1 MAQNR
6 SMLAR
11 KEAATPRGVAV
22 ACEVFADRAKNAEI
36 WDVEGRRFIDF
47 AGGIGALNT
56 GHLHPRI
63 AAAVAAQLQ
72 RFSHTCFAVVPYELY
87 VSVAERLNALAP
99 GSHSKKTAF
108 FTTGAEAVENA
119 VKIARCHTGRPAVIS
134 FFGSYHGRTNLTL
147 AMTGKVRPYK
157 VGAGPFSGEVY
168 HASYPDVL
176 HGVSVAEALRDLGK
190 LFLATVDPDRVAAI
204 VIEPIQGEGG
214 FNVTP
219 FEFLRA
225 LRALCDEHGIVLV
238 ADEVQTGFAR
248 TGKLFAME
256 HSGVTAD
263 LVTMAKSL
271 AGGFP
276 LSAVTGRAEI
286 MDALGP
292 GGLGG
297 TYAGSPLALA
307 AAGAVLEIIAEEGL
321 CERASRLGARLSAR
335 LVGLADRVPEIAEV
349 RGLGA
354 MVAAELMVSGTRAPA
369 VELARQVQRRARE
382 AGLILLTAGMH
393 ASVLRF
399 LFPLTIEDEVF
410 EEGLAALESALL
422 G

>member
-1 MAQNR
+1 MLQNR
-6 SMLAR
+6 SLRAR
-11 KEAATPRGVAV
+11 KDAATPRGVAV
-22 ACEVFADRAKNAEI
+22 GCDVFADRARNAEI

-63 AAAVAAQLQ
+63 VAAVAAQLE
-72 RFSHTCFAVVPYELY
+72 RFTHTCFTVIPYELY
-87 VSVAERLNALAP
+87 VAVAERLNALTP
-99 GSHSKKTAF
+99 GTHAKKTAF

-134 FFGSYHGRTNLTL
+134 FFGGYHGRTSLTL

-157 VGAGPFSGEVY
+157 LGAGPLSGEVY
-168 HASYPDVL
+168 HAAYPDLL
-176 HGVSVAEALRDLGK
+176 HGVSVADALVDLEK
-190 LFLATVDPDRVAAI
+190 MFLATVDPTRVAAI

-219 FEFLRA
+219 FAFLRA
-225 LRALCDEHGIVLV
+225 LRALCDQHGIVLV

-248 TGKLFAME
+248 TGKHFAME
-256 HSGVTAD
+256 HSAVTPD
-263 LVTMAKSL
+263 LMTMAKSL

-286 MDALGP
+286 MDALDP

-297 TYAGSPLALA
+297 TFAGNPVALA
-307 AAGAVLEIIAEEGL
+307 AAQAVLAIIDEERL
-321 CERASRLGARLSAR
+321 CERAERFGTRLSAH
-335 LVGLADRVPEIAEV
+335 LAGLAEAVPSIADV

-354 MVAAELMVSGTRAPA
+354 MVAAELMLPGTRAPA
-369 VELARQVQRRARE
+369 TDLARQVQRRALE
-382 AGLILLTAGMH
+382 EGLILLTAGMH
-393 ASVLRF
+393 SSVLRF

-410 EEGLAALESALL
+410 EEGLVALSSALL
-422 G
+422 R

>member
-6 SMLAR
+6 SLQAR
-11 KEAATPRGVAV
+11 KEAATPRGA
-22 ACEVFADRAKNAEI
+22 ATGCAVFADRAKNAEI
-36 WDVEGRRFIDF
+36 WDAEGRRFIDF

-63 AAAVAAQLQ
+63 VAAVSAQLE
-72 RFSHTCFAVVPYELY
+72 RFSHTCFTVVPYELY
-87 VSVAERLNALAP
+87 VSVAERLDAVTP
-99 GSHSKKTAF
+99 GAHAKKTAF

-119 VKIARCHTGRPAVIS
+119 VKIARCFTGRPAVIS
-134 FFGSYHGRTNLTL
+134 FFGGYHGRTSLTL

-157 VGAGPFSGEVY
+157 VGGGPFSGEVY
-168 HASYPDVL
+168 HAAYPDAL
-176 HGVSVAEALRDLGK
+176 HGVSVAEALRDLDK
-190 LFLATVDPDRVAAI
+190 VFLATVDPARVAAI

-238 ADEVQTGFAR
+238 ADEVQTGFGR

-256 HSGVTAD
+256 HSGVIPD
-263 LVTMAKSL
+263 VMTMAKSL

-276 LSAVTGRAEI
+276 LSAVTGRTEI
-286 MDALGP
+286 MDALAP

-297 TYAGSPLALA
+297 TSAGSPLALA
-307 AAGAVLEIIAEEGL
+307 AAGAVLDVVAGEGL
-321 CERASRLGARLSAR
+321 CERAAALGARLSAK
-335 LVGLADRVPEIAEV
+335 LAGLAERVPAIAEV

-354 MVAAELMVSGTRAPA
+354 MVAAELMVEGTRAPA
-369 VELARQVQRRARE
+369 TDLARHVQRRALE
-382 AGLILLTAGMH
+382 EGLILLTAGMH

-399 LFPLTIEDEVF
+399 LFPLTIEDDVF
-410 EEGLAALESALL
+410 EEGLAALESALVR
-422 G
+422 

>member
-1 MAQNR
+1 MADNR
-6 SMLAR
+6 SLQAR
-11 KEAATPRGVAV
+11 KDAAAPRGVATICDFFV
-22 ACEVFADRAKNAEI
+22 DRARNAEV

-47 AGGIGALNT
+47 AGGIGALAT
-56 GHLHPRI
+56 GHLHPKVV
-63 AAAVAAQLQ
+63 AAVAAQLQ
-72 RFSHTCFAVVPYELY
+72 RLNHMCFAVAPYELY
-87 VSVAERLNALAP
+87 VAVAERLNALTP
-99 GSHSKKTAF
+99 GDHAKKTAF

-134 FFGSYHGRTNLTL
+134 YYGGYHGRTSLTL

-157 VGAGPFSGEVY
+157 VAVGPLAGEVY
-168 HASYPDVL
+168 HATYPDLL

-190 LFLATVDPDRVAAI
+190 VFLATVDPARVAAI

-219 FEFLRA
+219 FEYLRA
-225 LRALCDEHGIVLV
+225 LRVLCDEHGIVLV
-238 ADEVQTGFAR
+238 ADEVQTGFGR

-256 HSGVTAD
+256 HSGVTPD
-263 LVTMAKSL
+263 LITMAKSL

-286 MDALGP
+286 MDALAP

-297 TYAGSPLALA
+297 TYAGNPLALA
-307 AAGAVLEIIAEEGL
+307 AAEAVLAIIEEERL
-321 CERASRLGARLSAR
+321 CERAARLGAKLTSRLSA
-335 LVGLADRVPEIAEV
+335 LARSVPAIAEV

-354 MVAAELMVSGTRAPA
+354 MVAAELMLPGTRAPDT
-369 VELARQVQRRARE
+369 ELARQVQRRAQQE
-382 AGLILLTAGMH
+382 GLILLTAGMH

-410 EEGLAALESALL
+410 EEGLTALEAALL